1 MTGRRKPA
9 ARGGAWA
16 GAAYVAIVFPVAFAL
31 GAVRTLLVA
40 PRLGDTL
47 AVTIEAPLI
56 LAVSWL
62 ASAWCVRVFQIPPA
76 VTPRLGMGGAGFGL
90 LMLLELGLSVLLF
103 GRAPGDYLTA
113 FLSRPGA
120 IGLAAQLGFAL
131 VPLLQIKR
139 AIPGGRK
146 SGASGL
152 SPRPPTTRRRP
163 GH

>member
-1 MTGRRKPA
+1 MTGRRTLA
-9 ARGGAWA
+9 AGGGAWA

-31 GAVRTLLVA
+31 GTVRTLLVA

-56 LAVSWL
+56 LVVSWL

-76 VTPRLGMGGAGFGL
+76 VTPRLAMGGVGFGL

-103 GRAPGDYLTA
+103 GRTPGDYLA
-113 FLSRPGA
+113 ASLSRPGG

-131 VPLLQIKR
+131 VPLVQMKR
-139 AIPGGRK
+139 AVPGGRT
-146 SGASGL
+146 SGASGP
-152 SPRPPTTRRRP
+152 SPPPPTTRRPP
-163 GH
+163 GR

>member
-1 MTGRRKPA
+1 MTGRGKPA
-9 ARGGAWA
+9 AGGGVWA
-16 GAAYVAIVFPVAFAL
+16 GVAYVAIVFAVAFAL
-31 GAVRTLLVA
+31 GTVRTLLVA

-76 VTPRLGMGGAGFGL
+76 VAPRLTMGGVGFGL
-90 LMLLELGLSVLLF
+90 LMLLELGMSVLLF
-103 GRAPGDYLTA
+103 GRTPGDYLAA

-139 AIPGGRK
+139 AIPG
-146 SGASGL
+146 
-152 SPRPPTTRRRP
+152 RR
-163 GH
+163 